1 MLEKARKGK
10 SPKADP
16 VLKLNYLSDLLLE
29 RFPHTYKFS
38 INLFEV

>member
-16 VLKLNYLSDLLLE
+16 VLKLNYLTDLLLE
-29 RFPHTYKFS
+29 RFPYIYKFS
-38 INLFEV
+38 MNSLEV